1 MSSFKD
7 RIIKAALLDP
17 NIYEEVEADKEAMGQ
32 AATVVIL
39 SSVAAGIGAIG
50 TSTSL
55 IAGVAFAT
63 VAALIG
69 WLVWAFLTYY
79 IGTRLLPEPETRA
92 DYGELL
98 RTIGFASSP
107 GLIRV
112 LGIIPS
118 ITNVVLVIAGV
129 WMLVAMV
136 IAVKQ
141 ALDYKSTLRALGV
154 CIIGWIIQLLIIVLM
169 FWIFSVPLD
178 SA

>member
-7 RIIKAALLDP
+7 RMIKSALLDP
-17 NIYEEVEADKEAMGQ
+17 KIYEEVEADKESMGQ
-32 AATVVIL
+32 AAIVVIL

-50 TSTSL
+50 TNGF
-55 IAGVAFAT
+55 AGLVFVT

-69 WLVWAFLTYY
+69 WLVWAFLTFY
-79 IGTRLLPEPETRA
+79 IGTKLLPEPETKS

-107 GLIRV
+107 GLVRI
-112 LGIIPS
+112 LGIIPW
-118 ITNVVLVIAGV
+118 IGTIVFVIGGI

-136 IAVKQ
+136 VAVKQ
-141 ALDYKSTLRALGV
+141 ALDYKSTLRAVGV
-154 CIIGWIIQLLIIVLM
+154 CVIGWIIQFVVILLLYRV
-169 FWIFSVPLD
+169 FGVPLE

>member
-7 RIIKAALLDP
+7 RIIKSALLDP
-17 NIYEEVEADKEAMGQ
+17 NIYEEVEADKDSMGQ

-39 SSVAAGIGAIG
+39 SSVAAGIGSIG
-50 TSTSL
+50 TNGISGL
-55 IAGVAFAT
+55 VFVT

-69 WLVWAFLTYY
+69 WLVWAFLTFY
-79 IGTRLLPEPETRA
+79 IGTRLMPEPETKS

-112 LGIIPS
+112 LGIIPL
-118 ITNVVLVIAGV
+118 IGTIVFAIGGI

-136 IAVKQ
+136 IAVRQ
-141 ALDYKSTLRALGV
+141 ALDYKSTLRAVGV
-154 CIIGWIIQLLIIVLM
+154 CVIGWIIQLLVVLLL
-169 FWIFSVPLD
+169 FRVFGFPLA

>member
-7 RIIKAALLDP
+7 RVIKSALLDP
-17 NIYEEVEADKEAMGQ
+17 NIYEEVEADKDSMGQ

-50 TSTSL
+50 TNG
-55 IAGVAFAT
+55 IAGLVFVT

-69 WLVWAFLTYY
+69 WLVWAFLTFY
-79 IGTRLLPEPETRA
+79 IGTKLMPEPETKS

-107 GLIRV
+107 GLIRI
-112 LGIIPS
+112 LGIIPF
-118 ITNVVLVIAGV
+118 IGTIVFAIGGV

-136 IAVKQ
+136 IAVRQ
-141 ALDYKSTLRALGV
+141 ALDYKSTLRAVGV
-154 CIIGWIIQLLIIVLM
+154 CVIGWIIQFVVILLLFQV
-169 FWIFSVPLD
+169 FGVPLG
-178 SA
+178 SV